1 MNLDKRGFTIIEN
14 SILDDERLTVQDQ
27 SVLISIISY
36 FNKDKGYS
44 YPSYVQLKKRSKVI
58 DNRTLKKCINSLI
71 EKGYIRKETIK
82 GLGCKYYILKPSGE
96 LHLVENYTKCKS
108 TLLPSVKVHHDL
120 VENYTTTNTNTN
132 TNTNINT
139 ISKDIVSST
148 KVQPIIEK
156 WNSLGLQKV
165 IKVNQG
171 TNRYKL
177 LNARIKEYG
186 IESVITAI
194 ENIEKSSFLKG
205 QNKKGWTITFDWF
218 IKPNNFIKVLEGNY
232 NDVKPKEIQ
241 KENSLL
247 DLF

>member
-1 MNLDKRGFTIIEN
+1 MDKRGFTIIEN

-108 TLLPSVKVHHDL
+108 TLPPSVKVHHDL

-132 TNTNINT
+132 TNTNIYTLNQ
-139 ISKDIVSST
+139 IKSKGINNSKDIEE
-148 KVQPIIEK
+148 I
-156 WNSLGLQKV
+156 W
-165 IKVNQG
+165 
-171 TNRYKL
+171 KL
-177 LNARIKEYG
+177 YP
-186 IESVITAI
+186 
-194 ENIEKSSFLKG
+194 
-205 QNKKGWTITFDWF
+205 NKKG
-218 IKPNNFIKVLEGNY
+218 KVKSVGYINKILKSISRDELVRCIDRY
-232 NDVKPKEIQ
+232 KNDVEIQ
-241 KENSLL
+241 RANGFKNLNYMNGSTFFNGRYEDYL
-247 DLF
+247 DKNYEEIKQIKNCTIDIEEELITRS